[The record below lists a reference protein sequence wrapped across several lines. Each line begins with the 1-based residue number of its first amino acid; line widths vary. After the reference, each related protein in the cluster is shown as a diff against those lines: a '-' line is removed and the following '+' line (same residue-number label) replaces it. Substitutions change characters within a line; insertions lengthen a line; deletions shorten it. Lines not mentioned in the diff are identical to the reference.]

1 MVKLELSDI
10 EYAVIRTALSDMV
23 NNGCRDSLIRQRA
36 DNILHRV
43 DREHMNQNISFFK
56 KE

>member
-1 MVKLELSDI
+1 MIKIELSDV

-23 NNGCRDSLIRQRA
+23 KNGNRDSLIRQRA

-43 DREHMNQNISFFK
+43 DREHMSQNISFFK